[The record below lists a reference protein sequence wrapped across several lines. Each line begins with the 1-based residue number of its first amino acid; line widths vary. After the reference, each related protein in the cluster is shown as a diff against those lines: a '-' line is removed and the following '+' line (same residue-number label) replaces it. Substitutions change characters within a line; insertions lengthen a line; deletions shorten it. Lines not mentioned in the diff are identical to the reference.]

1 MMDFLLIAIPLL
13 TFISSFSL
21 LALGTYELINPAF
34 RFWPPPEGQPRKKF
48 VFMTLFRI
56 VVYGLVICSI
66 LYLWRIGLQFST
78 PAILL
83 AILLIACGFAIAL
96 GSTVALG
103 WTNAFGSKEG
113 LRTDGIFRY
122 SRNPI
127 YVATWFGLA
136 GWALLVPVPLVIATL
151 MNWALLYLV
160 AIFIEERWLTREYG
174 EPFLEYCRKVRR
186 FF

>member
-1 MMDFLLIAIPLL
+1 ML

-34 RFWPPPEGQPRKKF
+34 RFWPPPEDQPRKKI
-48 VFMTLFRI
+48 VFMILFRI
-56 VVYGLVICSI
+56 VVYGLVIYSI
-66 LYLWRIGLQFST
+66 MYLLRAEFQLST

-83 AILLIACGFAIAL
+83 AILLFACGLATALGATIAL
-96 GSTVALG
+96 GWANAL
-103 WTNAFGSKEG
+103 GSKEG
-113 LRTDGIFRY
+113 LRIDGMFRY

-127 YVATWFGLA
+127 YVATWFGLT
-136 GWALLVPVPLVIATL
+136 GWALLVPVPPVIATL

-160 AIFIEERWLTREYG
+160 AIFIEERWLTRKYG
-174 EPFLEYCRKVRR
+174 EPFLEYCREVRR